1 MNKDFI
7 EELEE
12 LIDSAEMCLES
23 ALMSDDFLSAVDRSL
38 GEIPNI
44 ADAQELNV
52 NTSNTA

>member
-23 ALMSDDFLSAVDRSL
+23 ALMSDDFLRAVDQSL

-44 ADAQELNV
+44 AEAQELNV
-52 NTSNTA
+52 DTSNTA